1 MAESYTC
8 QLWLKVN
15 CKLEV
20 KRKKMGGSARLA
32 TLTPRFFLQFTFIG
46 LCTYNWLVHHDLALY
61 LVVLMYYVLEL
72 SYEVALFD
80 LESIVC
86 IATVYI
92 DLQIHY
98 ITSFCILTIYTH
110 TFLCIF
116 VRIHIYAESFLQ
128 SSYIPYISLKEQQ
141 RCQSN
146 IPYNTHKHFTR
157 SISNYTSNFRKLL
170 WQKKHH
176 SKTACTLK
184 C

>member
-1 MAESYTC
+1 M
-8 QLWLKVN
+8 
-15 CKLEV
+15 
-20 KRKKMGGSARLA
+20 
-32 TLTPRFFLQFTFIG
+32 
-46 LCTYNWLVHHDLALY
+46 HHDLALY

-116 VRIHIYAESFLQ
+116 VRIYICRELLTVVLHTLHIPQRTTAVSIEHSLQ
-128 SSYIPYISLKEQQ
+128 YTQAFYTINIELHVEFPKAALTEKAPQQNSL
-141 RCQSN
+141 
-146 IPYNTHKHFTR
+146 Y
-157 SISNYTSNFRKLL
+157 
-170 WQKKHH
+170 
-176 SKTACTLK
+176 LK
-184 C
+184 MLT